1 MKFRGWIAALALVG
15 MAMTPSAA
23 RAQAAK
29 VDDGTLKTR
38 VETKLKSSPSLKQDT
53 INVGVENGVVTLT
66 GTVHSAAQTAT
77 AATLAKVEGVT
88 NIENKL
94 EVDSATERKM
104 DGAAAKT
111 DRAIDKT
118 AAETKK
124 AAGATKDAAATGA
137 EKTKDGAGKAADKTK
152 DATATAADKTKD
164 AAGKAAD
171 KTKDATG
178 TAGDK
183 TKDAT
188 AKAADKT
195 KDAGD
200 AAGGAITDAWITT
213 KLKADFVDEELLKGS
228 NISVETNNHEV
239 TLKGTVTSLAGK
251 NRAAAIAKTVKGVRS
266 VVNLITIAP
275 KS

>member
-15 MAMTPSAA
+15 MAMTSSAA
-23 RAQAAK
+23 RAQATK

-38 VETKLKSSPSLKQDT
+38 IETKLKSSASLKEDT

-66 GTVHSAAQTAT
+66 GKVHSLAQKAT
-77 AATLAKVEGVT
+77 AASLARVEGVT
-88 NIENKL
+88 TVENKL
-94 EVDSATERKM
+94 DVDSATERKM

-124 AAGATKDAAATGA
+124 AAENTKDAVVTAT
-137 EKTKDGAGKAADKTK
+137 EKTK
-152 DATATAADKTKD
+152 DATANAADKTKD

-171 KTKDATG
+171 KTKEGTA

-183 TKDAT
+183 TKDA
-188 AKAADKT
+188 AVKAADKT
-195 KDAGD
+195 K
-200 AAGGAITDAWITT
+200 AAGSATGEAITDAWVTT

-228 NISVETNNHEV
+228 NINVDTNNHVV
-239 TLKGTVTSLAGK
+239 TLKGTVKSVAGK
-251 NRAAAIAKTVKGVRS
+251 NRAADIAKKTKGVQS
-266 VVNLITIAP
+266 IVNMITIAP